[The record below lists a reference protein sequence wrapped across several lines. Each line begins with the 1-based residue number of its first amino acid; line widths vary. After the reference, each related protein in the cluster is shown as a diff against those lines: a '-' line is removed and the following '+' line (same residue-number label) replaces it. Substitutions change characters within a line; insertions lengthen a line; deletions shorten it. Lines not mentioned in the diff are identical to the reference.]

1 MLSWTDTLC
10 GRRWRKLEGSD
21 PTTFE
26 LIHKVQALQ
35 KRLLGALEAG
45 AAQDA
50 ALADKQALCG
60 QLKAMLDRRPGPE
73 VAHQLT
79 ATKARPPAGWGCL
92 WRASGRPVRM
102 PLEAAAHSC

>member
-1 MLSWTDTLC
+1 M
-10 GRRWRKLEGSD
+10 
-21 PTTFE
+21 
-26 LIHKVQALQ
+26 QALQ
-35 KRLLGALEAG
+35 KRLLAALEAG

-79 ATKARPPAGWGCL
+79 ATKVNPPPL
-92 WRASGRPVRM
+92 LSG
-102 PLEAAAHSC
+102 